1 MNKRNNPSNAGDETP
16 NIKDE
21 PQQPTLQNADYKM
34 TVSSVQQWYNI
45 LNIRHYEHLYEAY
58 HIHWADTMDK
68 SGDTLLE
75 TKIKIAELPPNRKEK
90 KKQKNQKI
98 PTTLMKYMSCCYTTP
113 PTCHLYNKPQRRI
126 GQSQIPHFKSYD
138 EGKRK
143 V

>member
-58 HIHWADTMDK
+58 HIHWADTTDK
-68 SGDTLLE
+68 IGDTLLE

-90 KKQKNQKI
+90 KKTKEPKDTNNFNEI
-98 PTTLMKYMSCCYTTP
+98 YVLLLYHTTNMSLIQQTTETNRSITNTP
-113 PTCHLYNKPQRRI
+113 
-126 GQSQIPHFKSYD
+126 F
-138 EGKRK
+138 
-143 V
+143 

>member
-90 KKQKNQKI
+90 KKTKEPKDTNNFNEI
-98 PTTLMKYMSCCYTTP
+98 YVLLLYHTTNMSLIQQTTETNRSITNTP
-113 PTCHLYNKPQRRI
+113 
-126 GQSQIPHFKSYD
+126 F
-138 EGKRK
+138 
-143 V
+143 

>member
-34 TVSSVQQWYNI
+34 TVSSIQQWYNI

-75 TKIKIAELPPNRKEK
+75 TKIKIAELPPYRKEK
-90 KKQKNQKI
+90 K
-98 PTTLMKYMSCCYTTP
+98 
-113 PTCHLYNKPQRRI
+113 NKRT
-126 GQSQIPHFKSYD
+126 
-138 EGKRK
+138 KRYQQL
-143 V
+143 